1 MRRSICHLCTSFGSV
16 FVFVSVLGLFWV
28 LFLCFVRVLF
38 VVFVCVF
45 SGYVDMIWH
54 GATRD
59 AATRRTFVAGRSTSV
74 TLLRATRMMGSSR
87 KPGSGG
93 SGGRAPRGLT
103 VGGTPCPR
111 STHSLLRVGPD
122 PRPTHFER
130 CSLCHCSLD
139 SPLALPPLTLGG
151 PPRHD
156 PTSDITKRGE
166 RIFMEGAALHQI
178 LLGDPAWSLRVRMR
192 TACVRLTDA
201 CVRPPQLCVELL
213 SVFWTRGF
221 LVLKYDTL
229 GEQYC

>member
-1 MRRSICHLCTSFGSV
+1 M
-16 FVFVSVLGLFWV
+16 SVLGLFWV

-139 SPLALPPLTLGG
+139 SPLALLPLTVGG

-156 PTSDITKRGE
+156 PTSRSAVSVSSWKAPLSISFFSETLVSPRADEDGMRSFDG
-166 RIFMEGAALHQI
+166 
-178 LLGDPAWSLRVRMR
+178 RMLASA
-192 TACVRLTDA
+192 TVVC
-201 CVRPPQLCVELL
+201 
-213 SVFWTRGF
+213 
-221 LVLKYDTL
+221 
-229 GEQYC
+229 

>member
-1 MRRSICHLCTSFGSV
+1 MTRSTWVWTIKWAAVACVGRRLLRRSICHLCTSFGSV
-16 FVFVSVLGLFWV
+16 FVFGSVFGLFLL

-59 AATRRTFVAGRSTSV
+59 AATRRTFLAGRSTSV

-87 KPGSGG
+87 KSGSGG

-130 CSLCHCSLD
+130 CSLSLLIG
-139 SPLALPPLTLGG
+139 LALGSTTPYPW
-151 PPRHD
+151 R
-156 PTSDITKRGE
+156 
-166 RIFMEGAALHQI
+166 AAQ
-178 LLGDPAWSLRVRMR
+178 A
-192 TACVRLTDA
+192 
-201 CVRPPQLCVELL
+201 
-213 SVFWTRGF
+213 
-221 LVLKYDTL
+221 
-229 GEQYC
+229 